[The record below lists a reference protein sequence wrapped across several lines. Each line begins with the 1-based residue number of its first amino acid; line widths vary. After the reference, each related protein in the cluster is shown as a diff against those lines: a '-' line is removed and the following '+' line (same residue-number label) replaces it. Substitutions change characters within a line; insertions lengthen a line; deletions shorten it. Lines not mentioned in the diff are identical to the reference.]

1 MRVAVLGAGG
11 LIGAAVAEVLTGR
24 GHEVIALTRT
34 SGVDAYT
41 GAGLDAAL
49 VGVDAIVD
57 AVNSPLQETEA
68 VREFFG
74 TVARRVRAAA
84 ARTGVRHIVLLSIIG
99 IDDTT
104 AGHYAGKLAQ
114 EHAYLEGAVPVRIL
128 RAAQFHEF
136 TEMMLNWTTVGD
148 TATVPRMRT
157 QLVSARTVAERL
169 ADLALA
175 AEAPARLELAGPEP
189 LELVTAV
196 RALAER
202 RGAPAHVLES
212 ADDTAPDAA
221 LQADG
226 GLLPGPAAELA
237 GPTFASWLDRRHPAG

>member
-1 MRVAVLGAGG
+1 MRVAVLGASG
-11 LIGAAVAEVLTGR
+11 LIGRDVTAVLSGR
-24 GHEVIALTRT
+24 GHEVIALTRA

-49 VGVDAIVD
+49 AGVDVIVD
-57 AVNSPLQETEA
+57 AVNSPLQETAA
-68 VREFFG
+68 VRDFFG
-74 TVARRVRAAA
+74 TVAARVRAAA
-84 ARTGVRHIVLLSIIG
+84 ARAGVRHIVLLSIIG

-114 EHAYLEGAVPVRIL
+114 EHAYLEGTVPVRIL

-157 QLVSARTVAERL
+157 QLVNARTVAERL

-175 AEAPARLELAGPEP
+175 AEAPARLELAGPEA
-189 LELVTAV
+189 LDLVTAV

-202 RGAPAHVLES
+202 LGAPARVLES
-212 ADDTAPDAA
+212 TDDTVPDAA
-221 LQADG
+221 LQAGG

-237 GPTFASWLDRRHPAG
+237 GPDFAAWLDEHHPAG